1 MLELRHAFRRLRRS
15 PGFALLTVI
24 TLAVGIGASTAIFST
39 LRPVLL
45 DSVPYPAADRLV
57 VIADR
62 NGTTGTPF
70 DVTFGTYREL
80 VERSRTVAR
89 ATVTRSWQPTLA
101 GYGDA
106 ERLEGQ
112 SVSASYFRV
121 LGVAPVLGRDFS
133 EADDAPGA
141 PPVCIV
147 SDGLWRRKLG
157 ADPQI
162 IGRTIRVD
170 GDAVRIVGVMAPAFE
185 NVWDSDARVWRPLR
199 YDASL
204 PLDGREWGH
213 HLQLLARLAP
223 GVDLDTARRELSSIA
238 RSPIASFVRPASASL
253 GGGLVVTALQHE
265 VTAAA
270 RPALTAVTLAT
281 SLLLLIAA
289 VNVISLMMARV
300 AERQAELATCV
311 AVGAS
316 RRRLMAPWVI
326 EALLLT
332 AAGGIAGV
340 AGGYAMVH
348 ALVTLDG
355 INVPRVDAIRVDRLA
370 LAFAGILSVGIG
382 VVAGGLPV
390 AWIWRR
396 QRQVPA
402 AHARMTTPHRLRHGF
417 VAAEVALALL
427 LLIGAGLLVRT
438 VQRLLAIPTG

>member
-24 TLAVGIGASTAIFST
+24 TLAVGIGASTAIVST

-121 LGVAPVLGRDFS
+121 LGVTPVLGRDFS

-147 SDGLWRRKLG
+147 SDGLWRRRLG
-157 ADPQI
+157 ANPQI
-162 IGRTIRVD
+162 VGHTIRLD
-170 GDAVRIVGVMAPAFE
+170 GAVVTIAGVMPAAFE
-185 NVWDSDARVWRPLR
+185 NVWNPEARVWRPLG

-204 PLDGREWGH
+204 PPDGREWGH
-213 HLQLLARLAP
+213 HLQLLARLARD
-223 GVDLDTARRELSSIA
+223 VDVDTARRELSTIA
-238 RSPIASFVRPASASL
+238 RSPIASFPRPAWASL
-253 GGGLVVTALQHE
+253 SGGLLITPLQHE

-270 RPALTAVTLAT
+270 RPTLTAVTAAT
-281 SLLLLIAA
+281 CLLLLIAA
-289 VNVISLMMARV
+289 VNVTSLMM
-300 AERQAELATCV
+300 
-311 AVGAS
+311 
-316 RRRLMAPWVI
+316 
-326 EALLLT
+326 
-332 AAGGIAGV
+332 
-340 AGGYAMVH
+340 
-348 ALVTLDG
+348 
-355 INVPRVDAIRVDRLA
+355 
-370 LAFAGILSVGIG
+370 
-382 VVAGGLPV
+382 
-390 AWIWRR
+390 
-396 QRQVPA
+396 
-402 AHARMTTPHRLRHGF
+402 
-417 VAAEVALALL
+417 
-427 LLIGAGLLVRT
+427 
-438 VQRLLAIPTG
+438 